1 MRKLK
6 LQMHISLDGFVA
18 SKNGEPVNFNWN
30 NELRDHSIANLEHVD
45 TILLGR
51 KTAKGF
57 IPHWASVA
65 ANPKDPDY
73 AIGELL
79 TDIPKIIFSKKT
91 TKSKWE
97 NAKMA
102 TGNLVDEIKK
112 LKKEK
117 GNDIMVYGGAG
128 FVSSLISNN
137 LIDEYHLLEEP
148 IALGKG
154 MSIFKQGTNL
164 KLIKATPTNSG
175 LVILKYEPSKTT
187 TK

>member
-18 SKNGEPVNFNWN
+18 TTNSEPVKFNWDD
-30 NELRDHSIANLEHVD
+30 ELRNHSIANLEQVD
-45 TILLGR
+45 CILLGR
-51 KTAKGF
+51 KTAPGF
-57 IPHWASVA
+57 ITHWASIA
-65 ANPKDPDY
+65 ENSTDPDY
-73 AIGELL
+73 PIAKLL

-102 TGNLVDEIKK
+102 NGNLVDEIKK

-128 FVSSLISNN
+128 FVSSLINDQ
-137 LIDEYHLLEEP
+137 LIDEYHLLVNP
-148 IALGKG
+148 VALGSG
-154 MSIFKQGTNL
+154 MPIFKQSTNL
-164 KLIKATPTNSG
+164 KLIKATTFSCG
-175 LVILKYEPSKTT
+175 LVILKYEPSK
-187 TK
+187 KISK